1 MEQKRIRWSLFIGS
15 SLTIALTMCFLWIL
29 NSSDSRQLQHMLGLC
44 IMILGGSAIIS
55 LFFFF
60 WKGPV
65 FHIRG
70 HIESGNI
77 MAMLIAVLV
86 IIQLAFAFAA
96 YFQKEQYLRFE
107 LYNQHL
113 EESVI
118 RGELMNTSVELLTTL
133 VISVFFSVEMVWLM
147 IKLTT
152 ERKQER
158 TLQPTALSYVR
169 QIAFLFYFASRLSAA
184 FIPIM
189 AKNFGE
195 TVFGMSTNAAAA
207 LPQSTE
213 TLLTCAAILITTE
226 ILTRKGWKL
235 PFGIGLLLVASG
247 TFLSAVSPTLIVF
260 IGARAV
266 VGLGYGFCWMT
277 LRNLALFG
285 KNDSEQA
292 WGFSMLNAG
301 LYAGMNCGSSLGA
314 ILAEKFGY
322 QNVFFIAAALTLL
335 CSGVIIRMENAVLPR
350 REEVLPEEKE
360 HVSFSVWEKLQ
371 VISFS
376 VFMIAP
382 SCIVAS
388 YLGYFLPLYFESMGR
403 GVADVG
409 RAQLLYGVV
418 IVYIGPRLS
427 RMIIERDKNLLISN
441 YVYNL
446 LFSAGLLIVGGFGGM
461 TMAIIAVLC
470 LAVADSF
477 GFSVQNNYFLALP
490 PVKNMGG
497 SKSLS
502 YLSLL
507 KKITEMLGPTM
518 FALVI
523 TLGFERGV
531 QLLGGVFIAALAMF
545 FLTQIVY
552 KKKKGEYLAR

>member
-1 MEQKRIRWSLFIGS
+1 
-15 SLTIALTMCFLWIL
+15 
-29 NSSDSRQLQHMLGLC
+29 MLGLC

-118 RGELMNTSVELLTTL
+118 RGELVNTSVELLTTL

-152 ERKQER
+152 ERRQER

-235 PFGIGLLLVASG
+235 PFGIGLLLVAFG

-277 LRNLALFG
+277 LRNLALF
-285 KNDSEQA
+285 
-292 WGFSMLNAG
+292 
-301 LYAGMNCGSSLGA
+301 
-314 ILAEKFGY
+314 
-322 QNVFFIAAALTLL
+322 
-335 CSGVIIRMENAVLPR
+335 
-350 REEVLPEEKE
+350 
-360 HVSFSVWEKLQ
+360 
-371 VISFS
+371 
-376 VFMIAP
+376 
-382 SCIVAS
+382 
-388 YLGYFLPLYFESMGR
+388 
-403 GVADVG
+403 
-409 RAQLLYGVV
+409 
-418 IVYIGPRLS
+418 
-427 RMIIERDKNLLISN
+427 
-441 YVYNL
+441 
-446 LFSAGLLIVGGFGGM
+446 
-461 TMAIIAVLC
+461 
-470 LAVADSF
+470 
-477 GFSVQNNYFLALP
+477 
-490 PVKNMGG
+490 
-497 SKSLS
+497 
-502 YLSLL
+502 
-507 KKITEMLGPTM
+507 
-518 FALVI
+518 
-523 TLGFERGV
+523 
-531 QLLGGVFIAALAMF
+531 
-545 FLTQIVY
+545 
-552 KKKKGEYLAR
+552 